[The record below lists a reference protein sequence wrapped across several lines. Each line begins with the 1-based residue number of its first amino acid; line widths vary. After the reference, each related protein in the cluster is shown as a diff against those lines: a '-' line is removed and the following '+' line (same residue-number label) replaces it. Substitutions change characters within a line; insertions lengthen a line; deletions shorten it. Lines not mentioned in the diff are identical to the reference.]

1 MGQGQRAQW
10 RNFFAN
16 KLSKKEPPEKKQGEV
31 INNETESSS
40 SIRVLYKLIKDAFQ
54 FIGRTK

>member
-16 KLSKKEPPEKKQGEV
+16 KLSKKGASRKQGEV